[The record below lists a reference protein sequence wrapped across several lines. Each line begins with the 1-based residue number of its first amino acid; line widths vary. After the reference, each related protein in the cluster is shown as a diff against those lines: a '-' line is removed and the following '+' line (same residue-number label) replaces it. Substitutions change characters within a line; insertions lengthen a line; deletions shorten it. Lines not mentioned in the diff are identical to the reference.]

1 MTENGLIHMTA
12 HLVTRPEAARLM
24 AAGVLLVVTGGL
36 LALRLAFRGQW
47 RRFFVAAAAAIAGLV
62 MIINGANQ
70 PRVKELKMCAYG
82 PVSLEQVSAVYD
94 VRDVDG
100 KLLTLWE
107 R

>member
-36 LALRLAFRGQW
+36 LGLRLAFRGQW

-62 MIINGANQ
+62 MLINGANQ
-70 PRVKELKMCAYG
+70 PRAQEIIACASG
-82 PVSLEQVSAVYD
+82 PVSLEQVAAVYD
-94 VRDVDG
+94 VKEVDG
-100 KLLTLWE
+100 KMITLWE